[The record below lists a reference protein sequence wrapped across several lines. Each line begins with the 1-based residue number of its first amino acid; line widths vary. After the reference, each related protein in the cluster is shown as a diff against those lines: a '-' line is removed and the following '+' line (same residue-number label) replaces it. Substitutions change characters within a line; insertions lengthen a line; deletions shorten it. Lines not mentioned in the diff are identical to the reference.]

1 MFLKGGKMGKQL
13 NLQTETFNLNEIIQ
27 NELMEKGK
35 DIQVDK
41 NTYDE
46 AEKIVRNKIINQ
58 RGVSAENEQFNE
70 ILARAILGDDGSIKQ
85 LKEFIRQYLN
95 DEKKYTKEQIE
106 VMTHE
111 IYTNNF
117 GLSAIDEL
125 VKDDSVN
132 EIWVNGAN
140 HVWIEKGGLKTRL
153 KDKRFRNDDEVIR
166 VMRQM
171 LQYDRKEINSTR
183 PIAESKLLD
192 GSRLTF
198 AIPPAAS
205 MPVMNIRKFKGF
217 EVTEE
222 NVLKSR
228 TIDREMLDWL
238 KLIIKG
244 RSNILVIG
252 ETGSGK
258 TSFLKFLC
266 DYIDP
271 DLRLGTVESNL
282 ELKLTEK
289 YPDRNVFEY
298 ESHEEVGVD
307 LGMLFRLC
315 LRSSPDI
322 IILGEARGSEESE
335 ALINSMRR
343 GHPGSIGTIH
353 TNSADTAIDDLMEMI
368 MEDGKKREP
377 ALLKHR
383 IANAIEFIVQA
394 HRYEDGKRRIVRVT
408 EVIPVLEED
417 VFGKYKLNDV
427 YKHTQFGDKFNK
439 VGSVMG
445 KTLIEKFK
453 FFGLNEDE
461 VSRL

>member
-1 MFLKGGKMGKQL
+1 MSKLDLLK
-13 NLQTETFNLNEIIQ
+13 ESFNINQVIQ
-27 NELMEKGK
+27 SEMMEKGK
-35 DIQVDK
+35 ELVIDK
-41 NTYDE
+41 TTYDE
-46 AEKIVRNKIINQ
+46 AEKIVRDKIVNQ
-58 RGVSAENEQFNE
+58 RGVVAENEQFNE
-70 ILARAILGDDGSIKQ
+70 ILAKAILGDDNSIRQ
-85 LKEFIRQYLN
+85 LKEFIRQYLT
-95 DEKKYTKEQIE
+95 DEKKFIKEQIE

-117 GLSAIDEL
+117 GLSAIDDL

-153 KDKRFRNDDEVIR
+153 DRHFRNDEEVVR

-171 LQYDRKEINSTR
+171 LQFDRKEINSTK
-183 PIAESKLLD
+183 PVAESKLLD

-198 AIPPAAS
+198 AIPPAS
-205 MPVMNIRKFKGF
+205 SYPVMNIRKFKGF

-222 NVLKSR
+222 NVLYSR
-228 TIDREMLDWL
+228 TIDRPMLDWF

-244 RSNILVIG
+244 RANILVIG

-271 DLRLGTVESNL
+271 KLRVGTVESNL
-282 ELKLTEK
+282 ELKLTDK
-289 YPDRNVFEY
+289 YPDRNIFEY
-298 ESHEEVGVD
+298 ESHEEIGVD

-377 ALLKHR
+377 PLLKHR

-408 EVIPVLEED
+408 EVIPILDED
-417 VFGKYKLNDV
+417 VFGKYKLNDI
-427 YKHTQFGDKFNK
+427 YKHKQFGDTFDK
-439 VGSVMG
+439 VGKVSG
-445 KTLIEKFK
+445 KVLREKFS
-453 FFGLNEDE
+453 FFGLTEDE
-461 VSRL
+461 MNRL

>member
-1 MFLKGGKMGKQL
+1 MSKLDLLK
-13 NLQTETFNLNEIIQ
+13 ESFNINQVIQ
-27 NELMEKGK
+27 SEMMEKGK
-35 DIQVDK
+35 ELVIDK
-41 NTYDE
+41 TTYDE
-46 AEKIVRNKIINQ
+46 AEKIVRDKIVNQ
-58 RGVSAENEQFNE
+58 RGVAAENEQFNE
-70 ILARAILGDDGSIKQ
+70 ILAKAILGDDNSIRQ
-85 LKEFIRQYLN
+85 LKEFIRQYLT
-95 DEKKYTKEQIE
+95 DEKKFTKEQIE

-117 GLSAIDEL
+117 GLSAIDDL

-153 KDKRFRNDDEVIR
+153 DRHFRNDEEVVR

-171 LQYDRKEINSTR
+171 LQFDRKEINSTK
-183 PIAESKLLD
+183 PVAESKLLD

-198 AIPPAAS
+198 AIPPAS
-205 MPVMNIRKFKGF
+205 SYPVMNIRKFKGF

-222 NVLKSR
+222 NVLYSR
-228 TIDREMLDWL
+228 TIDRPMLDWF

-244 RSNILVIG
+244 RANVLVIG

-271 DLRLGTVESNL
+271 KLRVGTVESNL
-282 ELKLTEK
+282 ELKLTDK
-289 YPDRNVFEY
+289 YPDRNIFEY
-298 ESHEEVGVD
+298 ESHEEIGVD

-377 ALLKHR
+377 PLLKHR

-408 EVIPVLEED
+408 EVIPILDED
-417 VFGKYKLNDV
+417 VFGKYKLNDI
-427 YKHTQFGDKFNK
+427 YKYKQFGDTFDK
-439 VGSVMG
+439 VGKVSG
-445 KTLIEKFK
+445 KVLREKFS
-453 FFGLNEDE
+453 FFGLTEDE
-461 VSRL
+461 MNRL

>member
-1 MFLKGGKMGKQL
+1 MNTGF
-13 NLQTETFNLNEIIQ
+13 NTESFDIHEILQKEI
-27 NELMEKGK
+27 LEKGK
-35 DIQVDK
+35 DVSIDK
-41 NTYDE
+41 LTYDE
-46 AEKIVRNKIINQ
+46 AEQLVREKIVGQ
-58 RGVSAENEQFNE
+58 RGVDAENKQFNE
-70 ILARAILGDDGSIKQ
+70 ILAKAILGNENSIKQ

-95 DEKKYTKEQIE
+95 DEKKYSDEQIE
-106 VMTHE
+106 IMTHN

-117 GLSAIDEL
+117 GLSAIDDL
-125 VKDDSVN
+125 VKDDSIN
-132 EIWVNGAN
+132 EIWVNGYE
-140 HVWIEKGGLKTRL
+140 HIWIEKGGLKQRL
-153 KDKRFRNDDEVIR
+153 DRKFRSNEEVVR

-171 LQYDRKEINSTR
+171 LQYDRKEINSSM

-198 AIPPAAS
+198 AIPPAS
-205 MPVMNIRKFKGF
+205 SYPVMNIRKFKGF

-222 NVLKSR
+222 NVLQSR
-228 TIDREMLDWL
+228 TIDRDMLDWF

-271 DLRLGTVESNL
+271 KLRVGTVESNL

-289 YPDRNVFEY
+289 YPDRNIFEY
-298 ESHEEVGVD
+298 ESHDEIGVD

-394 HRYEDGKRRIVRVT
+394 HRYEDGRRRIVRVT
-408 EVIPVLEED
+408 EVIPIPDEE
-417 VFGKYKLNDV
+417 VFGKYKLNDI
-427 YKHTQFGDKFNK
+427 YKHNQFHDTFEKVGKVNGKVLLDKF
-439 VGSVMG
+439 
-445 KTLIEKFK
+445 L
-453 FFGLNEDE
+453 FFGLTQDE
-461 VSRL
+461 FDKL

>member
-1 MFLKGGKMGKQL
+1 MERLL
-13 NLQTETFNLNEIIQ
+13 NLNKEAFNVNDIIQ
-27 NELMEKGK
+27 AELAEKGK
-35 DIQVDK
+35 GIVIDK

-46 AEKIVRNKIINQ
+46 AEKKVREKIVGQ
-58 RGVSAENEQFNE
+58 RGVDAENKQFNE
-70 ILARAILGDDGSIKQ
+70 ILARAVLGDETSTKQ

-106 VMTHE
+106 IMTQE
-111 IYTNNF
+111 IYMNNF
-117 GLSAIDEL
+117 GLSAIDDL

-132 EIWVNGAN
+132 EIWVNGAD
-140 HVWIEKGGLKTRL
+140 HVWIEKGGLKKRL
-153 KDKRFRNDDEVIR
+153 KDRKFRNNDEVIR

-171 LQYDRKEINSTR
+171 LQYDRKEINSTM
-183 PIAESKLLD
+183 PVAESKLLD

-198 AIPPAAS
+198 AIPPAS
-205 MPVMNIRKFKGF
+205 SYPVMNIRKFKGF

-222 NVLKSR
+222 NVLRSR
-228 TIDREMLDWL
+228 TIDREMLDWF
-238 KLIIKG
+238 KLIIRG
-244 RSNILVIG
+244 RANILVIG

-271 DLRLGTVESNL
+271 KLRVGTVESNL
-282 ELKLTEK
+282 ELKLTDK
-289 YPDRNVFEY
+289 YPERNIFEY
-298 ESHEEVGVD
+298 EAHEEIGVD

-377 ALLKHR
+377 PLLKHR

-408 EVIPVLEED
+408 EVIPILEED
-417 VFGKYKLNDV
+417 VFGKYKLNDI
-427 YKHTQFGDKFNK
+427 YKHKQFGDVFTK
-439 VGSVMG
+439 VGSVAG
-445 KTLIEKFK
+445 KGLLEKFS
-453 FFGLNEDE
+453 FFGLSDE
-461 VSRL
+461 ELNRL